1 MTQAVKETTSKQA
14 VSQNTAPTHDVAYYF
29 SLLHPLVQK
38 WIHRQGWK
46 SLHPIQQSAIE
57 PILEH
62 KDDVIISA
70 STAAGKTEAA
80 FLPVLT
86 YLKQHEDS
94 LKGVGVLYISPLKAL
109 INDQARRLT
118 DMAEPLG
125 IKVTPWHGDVGVH
138 TKNKLLK
145 DPSGIVLIT
154 PESLESLLIN
164 RVDLFKT
171 AFNNLAYI
179 VIDEFHALMGAE
191 RGYQLQSQMHRIEN
205 LIRKVPVRI
214 AISATFSNDI
224 GSVAAYLRSNGQSS
238 RIKCQII
245 TSNQKSTTALAVK
258 ILGYCIEPDFSVD
271 NQELMIKMHE
281 DALTEVACDVFRLLR
296 GKNNLVFTNSRADTE
311 RLANILRLMC
321 QQTHVPQEFF
331 PHHGSLSKDLREN
344 IEHRLQDG
352 RLPTTAICTSTLELG
367 LDISDVNSIAQLA
380 PPTSVA
386 SLRQRLGRS
395 GRRDGRAVLRLF
407 IPEYSPRLHSMRTL
421 LCEDTVLSAAM
432 INLLLKRWYEPPLK
446 QEYAF
451 STLVQQTLSVIASIG
466 GASAKNLYALL
477 CQTGPFNLTT
487 KAMFADLLRE
497 LGKNDLI
504 MQMQDGI
511 LTLGVQGEHLVSN
524 YEFFAAF
531 NNDREYTIDH
541 EGHTIGRIPIFSP
554 LAEDDTFVFA
564 GRGWK
569 VVFFNE
575 QKRIIGVKPFTGKT
589 DELPFG
595 GAGGKI
601 HNALRE
607 EMLRIYLTG
616 DIPPCL
622 DQRAIDNF
630 EQGRD
635 NFMNY
640 NLDSRLMVSGP
651 QGFCLFPWKGDRVID
666 TIVLM
671 LKKAS
676 ISAEKVGSHIELEFA
691 SLDNL
696 STAVGSILRQ
706 GSDIDPTS
714 LLSKVKTL
722 DWEKFNCYLPHQ
734 LKLISY
740 AHSHLDIPGALN
752 FFQNLAPELRTQ
764 VVD

>member
-1 MTQAVKETTSKQA
+1 MTRQGSDRKPDEIVDAAQ
-14 VSQNTAPTHDVAYYF
+14 THDVAYYF

-38 WIHRQGWK
+38 WIHRQGWQ
-46 SLHPIQQSAIE
+46 SLHPIQQLAIE
-57 PILEH
+57 PILAH
-62 KDDVIISA
+62 TDDVIISA
-70 STAAGKTEAA
+70 STATGKTEAA
-80 FLPVLT
+80 FLPILT
-86 YLKQHEDS
+86 YLKQNEAN

-109 INDQARRLT
+109 INDQARRLK

-125 IKVTPWHGDVGVH
+125 IKVTPWHGDVGMH
-138 TKNKLLK
+138 TKTRLLQN
-145 DPSGIVLIT
+145 PSGIVLIT

-164 RVDLFKT
+164 RVELFKT

-205 LIRKVPVRI
+205 LIRKIPVRI

-224 GSVAAYLRSNGQSS
+224 GQVSSYLRANTQTCH
-238 RIKCQII
+238 RHCQVI
-245 TSNQKSTTALAVK
+245 TTKQQGTNALAVK
-258 ILGYCIEPDFSVD
+258 ILGYCIEPDFSGDSKDLVTR
-271 NQELMIKMHE
+271 MHE
-281 DALTEVACDVFRLLR
+281 TALEEVAYDVFRLLR
-296 GKNNLVFTNSRADTE
+296 GKNNLLFTNSRADAE
-311 RLANILRLMC
+311 HLANILRLMC
-321 QQTHVPQEFF
+321 QQRHVPLEFF
-331 PHHGSLSKDLREN
+331 PHHGSLAKDLREAL
-344 IEHRLQDG
+344 EERLQEG

-367 LDISDVNSIAQLA
+367 LDISEVNSIAQLA

-407 IPEYSPRLHSMRTL
+407 IPEFSPRMHSMRAQ

-446 QEYAF
+446 MEYAF
-451 STLVQQTLSVIASIG
+451 STLVQQTLSVIASTG

-477 CQTGPFNLTT
+477 CQTGPFKLTT
-487 KAMFADLLRE
+487 PAMYADLLRT
-497 LGKNDLI
+497 LGFNDLI
-504 MQMQDGI
+504 MQMQDGV
-511 LTLGVQGEHLVSN
+511 LTLGVAGERLVSN

-531 NNDREYTIDH
+531 NNDREYTIDND
-541 EGHTIGRIPIFSP
+541 GQIIGRIPIFSP
-554 LAEDDTFVFA
+554 LGEGDTFVFA
-564 GRGWK
+564 GHGWK
-569 VVFFNE
+569 VVFFNM

-601 HNALRE
+601 HDALRE

-616 DIPPCL
+616 DVPPCL
-622 DQRAIDNF
+622 DERAQENF
-630 EQGRD
+630 EQGRE

-640 NLDSRLMVSGP
+640 QLDENLLVNGP
-651 QGFCLFPWKGDRVID
+651 QGFCLFPWKGDRVLE

-676 ISAEKVGSHIELEFA
+676 ISAEKVGSHIELDFA

-696 STAVGSILRQ
+696 STAVGTILRQ
-706 GSDIDPTS
+706 RNELDPTS
-714 LLSKVKTL
+714 LLSKAKTL
-722 DWEKFNCYLPHQ
+722 DWEKFNCYLPHE
-734 LKLISY
+734 LKVISY
-740 AHSHLDIPGALN
+740 AYSHLDTEGAFN
-752 FFQNLAPELRTQ
+752 FFENLAHEL
-764 VVD
+764 

>member
-1 MTQAVKETTSKQA
+1 MMPLQDDRLQEKNS
-14 VSQNTAPTHDVAYYF
+14 AYYF

-38 WIHRQGWK
+38 WIHRQGWLA
-46 SLHPIQQSAIE
+46 LHPIQQKAIE

-86 YLKQHEDS
+86 YLKQNEQT
-94 LKGVGVLYISPLKAL
+94 LKGVGVLYVSPLKAL
-109 INDQARRLT
+109 INDQTRRLK

-138 TKNKLLK
+138 TKNRLLK

-164 RVDLFKT
+164 RIDVFKK
-171 AFNNLAYI
+171 AFSNLAYI
-179 VIDEFHALMGAE
+179 VIDEFHALMSAE
-191 RGYQLQSQMHRIEN
+191 RGYQLQSQLHRIEN
-205 LIRKVPVRI
+205 LICKVPIRI

-224 GSVAAYLRSNGQSS
+224 GSVASYLRSNAMRS
-238 RIKCQII
+238 RMNCQII
-245 TSNQKSTTALAVK
+245 TTNQKNTSALAVK
-258 ILGYCIEPDFSVD
+258 ILGYSIDPDFSLD
-271 NQELMIKMHE
+271 TQNMLEDMHE
-281 DALTEVACDVFRLLR
+281 RALEEVARDAFRLLR
-296 GKNNLVFTNSRADTE
+296 GKNNLLFTNSRADTE
-311 RLANILRLMC
+311 RLANILRILS
-321 QQTHVPQEFF
+321 QSNHVPEEFF
-331 PHHGSLSKDLREN
+331 PHHGSLSKDLRETL
-344 IEHRLQDG
+344 EHRLQEG

-367 LDISDVNSIAQLA
+367 LDISEVHSIAQLA

-407 IPEYSPRLHSMRTL
+407 IPEYAPSLNSLRSL

-432 INLLLKRWYEPPLK
+432 INLLLQSWYEPPLK

-451 STLVQQTLSVIASIG
+451 STLIQQTLSVIASTG
-466 GASAKNLYALL
+466 GASAKNLYELL
-477 CQTGPFNLTT
+477 CKTGPFNLTT
-487 KAMFADLLRE
+487 PAMYADLLRS
-497 LGKNDLI
+497 LAAYDLI
-504 MQMQDGI
+504 MQMRDKV
-511 LTLGVQGEHLVSN
+511 LTLGCQGENLVSN

-531 NNDREYTIDH
+531 NNDREYIIEHD
-541 EGHTIGRIPIFSP
+541 GQIIGRIPILSP

-564 GRGWK
+564 GKGWK

-601 HNALRE
+601 HDALRE

-622 DQRAIDNF
+622 NRQARENF
-630 EQGRD
+630 EQGRE

-640 NLDSRLMVSGP
+640 NLEQKRLISGP
-651 QGFCLFPWKGDRVID
+651 KGLSLFPWKGDRILE

-671 LKKAS
+671 LKKSS
-676 ISAEKVGSHIELEFA
+676 INAERVGSHIELNYA
-691 SLDNL
+691 SIDNL
-696 STAVGSILRQ
+696 STAVGSIIRQ
-706 GSDIDPTS
+706 ANNIEPTS

-722 DWEKFNCYLPHQ
+722 DWEKFNCYLPHE

-740 AHSHLDIPGALN
+740 AHSHLDVRGAIE
-752 FFQNLAPELRTQ
+752 FFRVLAKEL
-764 VVD
+764 